1 MEVVPAL
8 KRAEKPMVNASG
20 CPPMLRAGEREEET
34 NFPAREKHPGSQPG
48 GGLSMSGKPRGNPG
62 HLPGYLI
69 RQGRV
74 NRLAHIG
81 YHDDTTAP
89 VSMAAA
95 YPIPLVSFLFFPGL
109 HPIPP
114 NSPCVRGEGPRKTR
128 RGPSCHSRAR
138 GETRVQTG
146 GRNCRRKGRRF
157 RQGRVED
164 WNKEETSR
172 VELKDGG
179 RL

>member
-1 MEVVPAL
+1 MPRGLPQCCGQGEGRR
-8 KRAEKPMVNASG
+8 KRTS
-20 CPPMLRAGEREEET
+20 PPGRTTRIPNLGER
-34 NFPAREKHPGSQPG
+34 PLDVREAE
-48 GGLSMSGKPRGNPG
+48 GKPRAPSRVST
-62 HLPGYLI
+62 

-81 YHDDTTAP
+81 YHDNTTAP

-95 YPIPLVSFLFFPGL
+95 DPIQLASFLFFPGL
-109 HPIPP
+109 HPTPS
-114 NSPCVRGEGPRKTR
+114 NSLPACGEEGPRKTR

-164 WNKEETSR
+164 WNKEERSR
-172 VELKDGG
+172 VGLKDGG